1 MGIASLTANS
11 SGSAYS
17 FVNYLLEKIHAA
29 RKKNKFIKAAKLTDF
44 FLFYRDLD
52 NLYESL
58 LFFTTNKILY
68 IASIIL

>member
-1 MGIASLTANS
+1 MDYHV
-11 SGSAYS
+11 SGSAYCI
-17 FVNYLLEKIHAA
+17 VNYLLEKIHAA
-29 RKKNKFIKAAKLTDF
+29 RKKTNFIKAAKLTDF

-68 IASIIL
+68 IDSIIL

>member
-11 SGSAYS
+11 SGSAYC

-29 RKKNKFIKAAKLTDF
+29 RKKNNFIKAAKLTDF

>member
-1 MGIASLTANS
+1 MGIASLTENS

-29 RKKNKFIKAAKLTDF
+29 RKKNNFIKAAKLTDF